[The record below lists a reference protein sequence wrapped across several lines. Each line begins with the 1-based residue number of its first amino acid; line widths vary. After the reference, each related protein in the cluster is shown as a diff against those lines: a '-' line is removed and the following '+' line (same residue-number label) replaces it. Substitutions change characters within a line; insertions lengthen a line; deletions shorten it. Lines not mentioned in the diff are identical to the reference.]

1 MSGVE
6 IGARPK
12 SRTGHAAD
20 WAAEVLMRFFDGPP
34 ETSCGGAR
42 HLPLEK
48 LAAAGERDTRCNS
61 GSEGCRRPRHAAGR
75 VHPCSMSFCEGR
87 AWRLPVSAVGRSPQR
102 EIIEQDLMDADATSA
117 NSRPLLP
124 APRRS
129 RSPVRGTRQCVDL
142 RTEVTRGRSSDRP
155 RP

>member
-20 WAAEVLMRFFDGPP
+20 WAADVLMRFFDGPP

-48 LAAAGERDTRCNS
+48 LAAAGDRMLDDIGLSRADLDALIQVTPAA
-61 GSEGCRRPRHAAGR
+61 RRPF
-75 VHPCSMSFCEGR
+75 S
-87 AWRLPVSAVGRSPQR
+87 
-102 EIIEQDLMDADATSA
+102 T
-117 NSRPLLP
+117 
-124 APRRS
+124 
-129 RSPVRGTRQCVDL
+129 
-142 RTEVTRGRSSDRP
+142 
-155 RP
+155 